1 MRKMKNLKTD
11 QISTS
16 VLYSLVGLTVVV
28 FALFYLVGYNAPYLF
43 DPTYNAPVLTDLV
56 LVLMYL
62 MIAAGLG
69 VAVYSVIR
77 GSRTRSSEKV
87 VNGVPVA
94 KIMWGTVA
102 FVAVLLIVTFLA
114 GSSEPLKVNG
124 TLFSDAFWLRLTDMF
139 IYTSLVLIAAA
150 VVAVGYS
157 MSGINRKRK

>member
-1 MRKMKNLKTD
+1 MKNLKTD
-11 QISTS
+11 QISTR

-77 GSRTRSSEKV
+77 GSRLIICQ
-87 VNGVPVA
+87 
-94 KIMWGTVA
+94 IMTA
-102 FVAVLLIVTFLA
+102 
-114 GSSEPLKVNG
+114 
-124 TLFSDAFWLRLTDMF
+124 LR
-139 IYTSLVLIAAA
+139 
-150 VVAVGYS
+150 
-157 MSGINRKRK
+157 KK

>member
-1 MRKMKNLKTD
+1 MKKLNLKTD
-11 QISTS
+11 QISS
-16 VLYSLVGLTVVV
+16 RVLYSMVGLTVVV
-28 FALFYLVGYNAPYLF
+28 FALFYLVGYNTPYLF

-62 MIAAGLG
+62 MTAVALG
-69 VAVYSVIR
+69 IAVYSVVK
-77 GSRTRSSEKV
+77 GSRMRSSEKV

-94 KIMWGTVA
+94 KIAWGTIA
-102 FVAVLLIVTFLA
+102 FVAVSLVATFLV

-124 TLFSDAFWLRLTDMF
+124 TLFKDAFWLRLTDMF
-139 IYTSLVLIAAA
+139 IYTSLVLIAVA